1 MSTTPATTI
10 AIIGYGEVGRI
21 FARELIALGYRLR
34 CSDLLLDDPKSGPE
48 MRAHAEQAGVTACS
62 SVAEALAGANIV
74 MSAVTASSSLA
85 VAEEAARHIGAGQF
99 YLDLNSAS
107 PSTKQKSAAA
117 IDAAGG
123 AYVEAA
129 VMASVPPYGI
139 RVPIILGGKK
149 REALIALL
157 PAGKMQMQTG
167 VEEIGVASAV
177 KMCRSIMIKGIEALT
192 VECMLTARRYG
203 VEDRVLASLDET
215 FPHMEWQKQADYL
228 VSRVVQHGRRRA
240 AEMREVARTVEEAGL
255 EPLLAAP
262 TAQRQDWMA
271 DQVAAGTVA
280 RSEKSWRKVA
290 DAIRDKEQKRKAAA

>member
-1 MSTTPATTI
+1 MSTPTSI
-10 AIIGYGEVGRI
+10 AIIGFGEVGRI
-21 FARELIALGYRLR
+21 FAKELIGHGYAIRAY
-34 CSDLLLDDPKSGPE
+34 DILLEDAKAGPE
-48 MRAHAEQAGVTACS
+48 MRAEANALGATLCGSIAEVLQ
-62 SVAEALAGANIV
+62 GADIV
-74 MSAVTASSSLA
+74 IAAVTASSSLL
-85 VAEEAARHIGAGQF
+85 VAETAAKHIRPGQF
-99 YLDLNSAS
+99 FLDLNSAS
-107 PSTKQKSAAA
+107 PSTKQQSGVA
-117 IDAAGG
+117 IEKAGG
-123 AYVEAA
+123 DYVEAA

-149 REALIALL
+149 REALAALL
-157 PAGKMQMQTG
+157 PAAHMQMQIG
-167 VEEIGVASAV
+167 IEEVGVASAV

-203 VEDRVLASLDET
+203 VEDRVIASLDET

-240 AEMREVARTVEEAGL
+240 AEMREVARTVSEVGL

-280 RSEKSWRKVA
+280 RSEKSWRVVA
-290 DAIRDKEQKRKAAA
+290 DSIKAKGK